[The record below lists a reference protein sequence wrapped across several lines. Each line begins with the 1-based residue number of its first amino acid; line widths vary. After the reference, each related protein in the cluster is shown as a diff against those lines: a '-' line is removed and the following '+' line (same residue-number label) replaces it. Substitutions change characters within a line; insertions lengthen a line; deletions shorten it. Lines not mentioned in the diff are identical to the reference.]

1 METAVAQYNFRVFAV
16 TPCVPSN
23 TKLEGLEVQVD
34 FLVALRN
41 PTIDCQSIGMTAASA
56 FNVLNVGTKLGSPIS
71 LISVQESSVAF
82 AI

>member
-1 METAVAQYNFRVFAV
+1 M
-16 TPCVPSN
+16 
-23 TKLEGLEVQVD
+23 
-34 FLVALRN
+34 
-41 PTIDCQSIGMTAASA
+41 IDSQSIGMTAASA